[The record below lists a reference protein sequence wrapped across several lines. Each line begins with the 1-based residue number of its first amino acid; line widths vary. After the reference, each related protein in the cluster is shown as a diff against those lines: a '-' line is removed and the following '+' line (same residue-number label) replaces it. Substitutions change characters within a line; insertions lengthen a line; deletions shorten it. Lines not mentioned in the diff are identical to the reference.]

1 MKHRIVVLGAG
12 YAGAIATGRLAAR
25 LYGDEVSITL
35 VNAESDFVE
44 RVRMHQVATGQDL
57 KFRPFDEVYAGTGVV
72 LKVAN
77 VTRVDVEHKTVA
89 LDSDKHGGEELEYD
103 TLVYALGSRW
113 NPQGVAGTTDNA
125 YEIASRPGALRT
137 RDRLS
142 TLTNGQPVTVVGGG
156 LTGVEFVTE
165 LAEARPELDIA
176 LLVRGTLGDWLSPRG
191 RKHLRKVLDRLGIT
205 VHENAAVTHVEA
217 DQVSTGDGRTI
228 PSAVTVWTAGFAV
241 HPIVQETGL
250 EVSETGRIVV
260 DETMRSVSHPDV
272 YAIGDAAY
280 AMGSK
285 NKPLRMSC
293 ASGQPM
299 AWQAADSIAARLTGG
314 KLPHSPLAYFNQ
326 CISLGRKNGLIQ
338 YVTSDDRSVNA
349 ALTGRVAALYKEAIC
364 KGAAWAVSNP
374 MLGLPTRRRHLIRP
388 AVPLREWTS

>member
-57 KFRPFDEVYAGTGVV
+57 KFRPFDEVYAGAGVH

-77 VTRVDVEHKTVA
+77 VTGVDVEHKTVA
-89 LDSDKHGGEELEYD
+89 LDAGEDLEYD

-113 NPQGVAGTTDNA
+113 NPQGVAGTTERA
-125 YEIASRPGALRT
+125 YEIAGRPGALRV

-142 TLTNGQPVTVVGGG
+142 TLTNGQTVTVVGGG

-165 LAEARPELDIA
+165 LAESRPELDVA
-176 LLVRGTLGDWLSPRG
+176 LLVRGTLGDWLSPKG
-191 RKHLRKVLDRLGIT
+191 RKHLRKVIDRLGIT
-205 VHENAAVTHVEA
+205 VHENAAVTRVEA
-217 DQVSTGDGRTI
+217 DQVTTADGRTV
-228 PSAVTVWTAGFAV
+228 PSTVTVWTAGFAV
-241 HPIVQETGL
+241 HPIVQATGL
-250 EVSETGRIVV
+250 EVSDTGRIVV

-314 KLPHSPLAYFNQ
+314 KLPHAPLAYFNQ

-338 YVTSDDRSVNA
+338 YVTTDDRSVNA
-349 ALTGRVAALYKEAIC
+349 ALTGRVAAVYKEAIC

-374 MLGLPTRRRHLIRP
+374 MLGLPTRRRHVISP